1 MKISYTEY
9 KTESKEMK
17 NKINLIWTIMKE
29 CSRKLLA
36 NRMKLRM
43 WIKNKK
49 KYKTELIMLTIF
61 KPTSKISSINFI
73 KEPHPRI
80 DFKD

>member
-17 NKINLIWTIMKE
+17 NKINLIWIIMKE
-29 CSRKLLA
+29 CLRKLLA

-61 KPTSKISSINFI
+61 KPTSKIFSINFI